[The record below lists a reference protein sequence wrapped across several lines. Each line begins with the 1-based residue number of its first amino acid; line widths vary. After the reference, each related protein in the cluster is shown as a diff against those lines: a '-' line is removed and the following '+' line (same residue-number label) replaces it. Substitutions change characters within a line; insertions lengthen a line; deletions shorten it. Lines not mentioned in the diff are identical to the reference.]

1 MKKTFELKAAIIG
14 KYGTQFQASR
24 RLGIQPSRISALCR
38 GSDEPS
44 ERERKILSRALGEG
58 VLRRVFEPA
67 VSDRQPEPA
76 RAAS

>member
-1 MKKTFELKAAIIG
+1 MKRNFLFKAAIIG

-24 RLGIQPSRISALCR
+24 RLGIQPSRLSALCR

-44 ERERKILSRALGEG
+44 DREFKILSRVLGEE
-58 VLRRVFEPA
+58 VIRRAFEPA

>member
-24 RLGIQPSRISALCR
+24 RLGIQPSRLSALCR

-44 ERERKILSRALGEG
+44 ERERKILSRVLGED
-58 VLRRVFEPA
+58 VIRRAFEPV
-67 VSDRQPEPA
+67 VSDQQQEPA

>member
-1 MKKTFELKAAIIG
+1 MKKTFAFKAALIG

-24 RLGIQPSRISALCR
+24 RLGIHPSRLSALCR

-44 ERERKILSRALGEG
+44 ERELKILSRALGEDL
-58 VLRRVFEPA
+58 LRRVFEPA
-67 VSDRQPEPA
+67 ALDRQPEPA